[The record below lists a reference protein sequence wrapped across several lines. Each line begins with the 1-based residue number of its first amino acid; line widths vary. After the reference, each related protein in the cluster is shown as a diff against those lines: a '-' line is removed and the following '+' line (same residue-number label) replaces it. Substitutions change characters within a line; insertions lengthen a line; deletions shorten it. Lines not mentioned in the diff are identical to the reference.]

1 MSADKKDVFDLAAG
15 VPGIE
20 GELRPKPKFAARIS
34 KRIIGVALGFFAI
47 ILFIFMAALDNMD
60 KKKAPDP
67 EKVEVAAKS
76 DKDGTVGTPRELLNG
91 PTVLGASGVPEA
103 NPSTLVKPPAPV
115 DVVPPAGLFG
125 GNSGKLNV
133 PSMTGKNAPPASSGM
148 IPKDDTVAGVSGAP
162 LTPQQQADNLA
173 KQERLTRMAQA
184 RSGGLSVR
192 AFDAVDSKAAGGVPP
207 SLEAMLKAAANGA
220 GGGLPQGGQQ
230 QANGPDGEQDEKL
243 NFVKAA
249 GKEDRGYHKHIPLP
263 ALSPN
268 EVKTGTF
275 IPSALEMGINSD
287 LPGMITARVTEDI
300 YDSVSGCRL
309 LIPAMSKLVGSYD
322 SKIALGQGRIL
333 VVWNSMVFRDGSE
346 LNLAGMQGYDTAG
359 RAGLESDVDNHYLRL
374 FGVAFG
380 MSVVTAGVQLSVP
393 PPPPTGP
400 NGGQAAPT
408 PAQALATAL
417 SQQYGQLG
425 AQILG
430 KYAAVQ
436 PTLRNFPGE
445 RFMIMVPHTIVFGKI
460 WNDRCSEHL
469 SARSPSYAR

>member
-1 MSADKKDVFDLAAG
+1 MSADKKDAFDLASG

-20 GELRPKPKFAARIS
+20 GELRPKPKFADRIS
-34 KRIIGVALGFFAI
+34 KRIIGVILGFFAI
-47 ILFIFMAALDNMD
+47 ILFIFLASLDNMD
-60 KKKAPDP
+60 KKKAPAL
-67 EKVEVAAKS
+67 ETVVVTTKL
-76 DKDGTVGTPRELLNG
+76 DKDGPAGTPKELLSDFN
-91 PTVLGASGVPEA
+91 VLGASGVPKA
-103 NPSTLVKPPAPV
+103 NPPNLVKPAAPV
-115 DVVPPAGLFG
+115 DVVPPTDLL
-125 GNSGKLNV
+125 SVTLGKFNV
-133 PSMTGKNAPPASSGM
+133 PSMTGKNAFPASGGM
-148 IPKDDTVAGVSGAP
+148 IPKDDTVAGISGAP
-162 LTPQQQADNLA
+162 LTAQQQADKLA
-173 KQERLTRMAQA
+173 KQARLARMAQA
-184 RSGGLSVR
+184 RLGGLSVR
-192 AFDAVDSKAAGGVPP
+192 AFDAGENKVVGGVSPG
-207 SLEAMLKAAANGA
+207 LEAALKAAAVNGGNA
-220 GGGLPQGGQQ
+220 GGLPQGGQQ
-230 QANGPDGEQDEKL
+230 AKGPDGEQDEKL

-275 IPSALEMGINSD
+275 ISSALEMGINSD

-346 LNLAGMQGYDTAG
+346 LNLAGMQGYDMAG

-393 PPPPTGP
+393 PPPPPGP
-400 NGGQAAPT
+400 NGEQAAPT

-445 RFMIMVPHTIVFGKI
+445 RFMIMVPHTIVFGKV
-460 WNDRCSEHL
+460 WNNRCSEHL
-469 SARSPSYAR
+469 SAHSPF